1 MLQEAATFFTNRSV
15 IGWVLLATMLFFSSL
30 AFRVLESAISVIF
43 LHRVAERRRHF
54 LLSALLPLGYIVFI
68 VAAMFVETFVFA
80 NLLAFSRENIAF
92 LGHTWSLGGF
102 TRLLAYLGGV
112 AVEILLISSIYF
124 LMPVGRVS
132 PSHALIGGATAC
144 LLWEIIRHALAW
156 YFDTLSQVSV
166 VYGSLATVII
176 VLLILEIAATL
187 LLLGAQVIAVYESIG
202 RVDAHAPPAALRTE
216 AAAVDP
222 AALT

>member
-1 MLQEAATFFTNRSV
+1 VAQRS
-15 IGWVLLATMLFFSSL
+15 
-30 AFRVLESAISVIF
+30 RP
-43 LHRVAERRRHF
+43 F

-80 NLLAFSRENIAF
+80 NLLAISGENIAV
-92 LGHTWSLGGF
+92 LGHIWSLGGF

-124 LMPVGRVS
+124 LMPVGRIS
-132 PSHALIGGATAC
+132 PSHALIGGVTAG

-166 VYGSLATVII
+166 VYGSLATVVI
-176 VLLILEIAATL
+176 VLLSLDIAATL
-187 LLLGAQVIAVYESIG
+187 LLLGAQVIAEYERFG
-202 RVDAHAPPAALRTE
+202 RVDAQVTPVALHTE
-216 AAAVDP
+216 AAPVEEGDP
-222 AALT
+222 AAFI

>member
-1 MLQEAATFFTNRSV
+1 
-15 IGWVLLATMLFFSSL
+15 
-30 AFRVLESAISVIF
+30 
-43 LHRVAERRRHF
+43 VAERRRHF
-54 LLSALLPLGYIVFI
+54 LLSALLPFGYIVFI

-80 NLLAFSRENIAF
+80 NLLAFGRENVAF

-102 TRLLAYLGGV
+102 ARLLAYLGGV

-124 LMPVGRVS
+124 FMPVGRIS

-144 LLWEIIRHALAW
+144 LLWEIIRHVLAW
-156 YFDTLSQVSV
+156 YFDTLSQVSA

-202 RVDAHAPPAALRTE
+202 QVDARAPPAALHTE
-216 AAAVDP
+216 AAVDDP